1 MRFGRFSGTHPTMG
15 VQHGEAFRDLLQQCR
30 QGLDDLSPDK
40 RLSVDSL
47 IPHFESVLSQVAP
60 ALIEEMQGIAQGSG
74 PSYKMEQSGLPT
86 TLSINKCEP

>member
-47 IPHFESVLSQVAP
+47 IPHFESVLRQRNSSARRP
-60 ALIEEMQGIAQGSG
+60 A
-74 PSYKMEQSGLPT
+74 
-86 TLSINKCEP
+86 EPWARTS